1 MRKLLVLALVGLV
14 AQLIDGSLG
23 MAYGLTSSTLLL
35 VVGVAPAAASAS
47 VHLAEI
53 GTTLAAGVAHW
64 RFGNVDWR
72 VVTRIALPGA
82 IGAFAGATL
91 LSSIST
97 ESAAPWMAA
106 ILFTLGAYLL
116 VRFARP
122 LRTGRAGGP
131 LRGRFLGPLG
141 LVAGFVDATGGGGWG
156 PVATPALLVSGRM
169 EPRKVIGS
177 VDTAEFVVAGA
188 ASVGFLIGLGTE
200 GFLLPT
206 VVALLI
212 GGLIAAP
219 LAAWLVRIVPAQLLG
234 AAVGGVIVLSNARTL
249 IRSAELDGPL
259 RPTLYALLAAGWLTA
274 LVFAV
279 RALRRTRRARA
290 TVAAATAT
298 PAATPAAATATT
310 ATGSSAVV
318 AGAASSGSGAAD
330 PGTAEDHAPVALP
343 AVATPAAR

>member
-72 VVTRIALPGA
+72 VVARIALPGA

-116 VRFARP
+116 LRFARP
-122 LRTGRAGGP
+122 LRTGRVGGR

-234 AAVGGVIVLSNARTL
+234 AAVGGVIVLTNARTL

-259 RPTLYALLAAGWLTA
+259 RPTLYALLAAAWLTA

-279 RALRRTRRARA
+279 RALRRARA
-290 TVAAATAT
+290 TIAAAPTVT
-298 PAATPAAATATT
+298 PAAPTVTPAA
-310 ATGSSAVV
+310 
-318 AGAASSGSGAAD
+318 
-330 PGTAEDHAPVALP
+330 P
-343 AVATPAAR
+343 AVAPAVPTVASAADVVPADLATTGTPSPR

>member
-1 MRKLLVLALVGLV
+1 MPKSLGALVRKLLVLALVGLV

-35 VVGVAPAAASAS
+35 VAGVAPAAASAS

-82 IGAFAGATL
+82 IGAFAGATV

-97 ESAAPWMAA
+97 EAAAPWMAG

-122 LRTGRAGGP
+122 LRTDRVGGR

-206 VVALLI
+206 VAALLI

-234 AAVGGVIVLSNARTL
+234 AAVGGVIVLTNARTL
-249 IRSAELDGPL
+249 IRSAELDGPT
-259 RPTLYALLAAGWLTA
+259 RPALYALLAAGWLAA
-274 LVFAV
+274 LVLAV

-290 TVAAATAT
+290 EAVSASAAATT
-298 PAATPAAATATT
+298 TAAGAPAAAALTASAASEVPADLA
-310 ATGSSAVV
+310 ATG
-318 AGAASSGSGAAD
+318 
-330 PGTAEDHAPVALP
+330 
-343 AVATPAAR
+343 TPARR

>member
-35 VVGVAPAAASAS
+35 VAGVAPAAASAS

-82 IGAFAGATL
+82 IGAFAGATV

-97 ESAAPWMAA
+97 EAAAPWMAG

-116 VRFARP
+116 IRFARP
-122 LRTGRAGGP
+122 LRTGRVGGR

-206 VVALLI
+206 VAALLV

-234 AAVGGVIVLSNARTL
+234 AAVGGVIVLTNARTL
-249 IRSAELDGPL
+249 IRSAELDGPV
-259 RPTLYALLAAGWLTA
+259 RPTLYALLAVGWLAA
-274 LVFAV
+274 LVLAV

-290 TVAAATAT
+290 EAAQAADSSAAPAPAPLVGAAA
-298 PAATPAAATATT
+298 
-310 ATGSSAVV
+310 
-318 AGAASSGSGAAD
+318 
-330 PGTAEDHAPVALP
+330 
-343 AVATPAAR
+343 AVAVPAELTPTGTPNPR

>member
-35 VVGVAPAAASAS
+35 VAGVAPAAASAS

-53 GTTLAAGVAHW
+53 GTTLAAGFAHW

-82 IGAFAGATL
+82 IGAFAGATV

-97 ESAAPWMAA
+97 EAAAPWMAG

-122 LRTGRAGGP
+122 LRTDRAGGR
-131 LRGRFLGPLG
+131 LRGRFLSPLG

-206 VVALLI
+206 VAALLI

-234 AAVGGVIVLSNARTL
+234 AAIGGVIVLTNARTL
-249 IRSAELDGPL
+249 IRSAELDGPV
-259 RPTLYALLAAGWLTA
+259 RPALYVLLAAGWLAA

-290 TVAAATAT
+290 EAANASTAAA
-298 PAATPAAATATT
+298 AASAAAA
-310 ATGSSAVV
+310 GPSADEEVP
-318 AGAASSGSGAAD
+318 ADLAAM
-330 PGTAEDHAPVALP
+330 GTSAP
-343 AVATPAAR
+343 R

>member
-1 MRKLLVLALVGLV
+1 MRKLLVLALVGLA
-14 AQLIDGSLG
+14 AQLVDGSLG

-97 ESAAPWMAA
+97 ESAAPWMAG

-122 LRTGRAGGP
+122 LRTDRVGGR

-156 PVATPALLVSGRM
+156 PVATPALLVSGRL

-188 ASVGFLIGLGTE
+188 ASIGFLIGLGTE

-206 VVALLI
+206 VAALLI

-234 AAVGGVIVLSNARTL
+234 AAVGGVIVLTNARTL
-249 IRSAELDGPL
+249 IRAGDLGGAVPPL
-259 RPTLYALLAAGWLTA
+259 VYALLTAGWLAA

-279 RALRRTRRARA
+279 RALRRTRRAH
-290 TVAAATAT
+290 VTAT
-298 PAATPAAATATT
+298 DVAPTPAPASAVPADLATT
-310 ATGSSAVV
+310 
-318 AGAASSGSGAAD
+318 
-330 PGTAEDHAPVALP
+330 GTP
-343 AVATPAAR
+343 TTR